1 MSYPPTLKQE
11 LIKYGATPTGNAEWD
26 KEILHSYRCGRANE
40 IVALDS
46 FAKIVMRATDD
57 ITKSKIHYHDLSD
70 PEIYSAHSKL
80 VMFIADNIVL
90 APQRRK
96 FIVDENNQNELRF
109 LLYYFNDCPLAE
121 EVFPDRGY
129 KLHKNILLYGSVGV
143 GKTMMMQVFSEY
155 LKRTNNPRFF
165 YNVSVTQ
172 MVNYYSVYNNID
184 RFLYNEKEGR
194 GGFQGQ
200 PMNICLN
207 DIGVDN
213 RPFYGVD
220 TQTIVSDLL
229 HARNEIWANFS
240 EYDRKFAHLT
250 TNLTI
255 DQLKKKFSHKD
266 EYGRVVDRFKTYN
279 AIPISGKSRR

>member
-1 MSYPPTLKQE
+1 MTYPQSLRLELLK
-11 LIKYGATPTGNAEWD
+11 LGATPTGNAEWD
-26 KEILHSYRCGRANE
+26 KEVLHTLRNGSSNQIAA
-40 IVALDS
+40 ITS
-46 FAKIVMRATDD
+46 FEKLVKRATDD
-57 ITKSKIHYHDLSD
+57 IIKSKSYYPDLSD
-70 PEIYSAHSKL
+70 PVVFEAHMKFL
-80 VMFIADNIVL
+80 MFIANDIVL

-96 FIVDENNQNELRF
+96 FDVDDNNREEIRF

-129 KLHKNILLYGSVGV
+129 KLHKNILLYGGVGV
-143 GKTMMMQVFSEY
+143 GKTMMMQIFSEY
-155 LKRTNNPRFF
+155 LKRNGNPRFF
-165 YNVSVTQ
+165 HNVSVTQ
-172 MVNYYSVYNNID
+172 MVNYNSVYNNID
-184 RFLYNEKEGR
+184 KFLYNEKEGR

-200 PMNICLN
+200 PVNLCLN
-207 DIGVDN
+207 DIGVDT
-213 RPFYGVD
+213 RPFYGTD
-220 TQTIVSDLL
+220 TQTTVSDFL

-279 AIPISGKSRR
+279 AIPVKGQSRR